1 VNNDD
6 LSGDLSSLPADYD
19 PENEVES
26 QAKPK
31 GSTSSSQRRS
41 KSRQLDVQDSDEE
54 MDDTLVDQPST
65 TQTRKPTASQSQ
77 VPAKKG
83 SGMKRSDGNQGR
95 KKN

>member
-1 VNNDD
+1 MNND

-19 PENEVES
+19 DVEN
-26 QAKPK
+26 QAQPK
-31 GSTSSSQRRS
+31 HSTSSSQRRS
-41 KSRQLDVQDSDEE
+41 KSKQLDVQDSDEE
-54 MDDTLVDQPST
+54 MEETFVDPPATQ

>member
-6 LSGDLSSLPADYD
+6 LSGDPSPLPADYD
-19 PENEVES
+19 DVEN
-26 QAKPK
+26 QAQPK
-31 GSTSSSQRRS
+31 HSTSSSQRRS
-41 KSRQLDVQDSDEE
+41 KSRQLDVQDGDEE
-54 MDDTLVDQPST
+54 MDETFVDPPST
-65 TQTRKPTASQSQ
+65 TQTKKPTQSQSQ